1 MDFSD
6 HQAYL
11 KLLQELRSNLDRL
24 GELSEQ
30 KAATVR
36 QDDLLAMD
44 EVLKQEQVLSL
55 SLRGL
60 EQRRTKLLAKLGLGS
75 VPLRELAGKY
85 PPELQD
91 EARRTVEQL
100 RSSYK
105 VYRARADM
113 ARNLLELNLHQI
125 DLMVASAGGDP
136 KEAAAGYAPPGM
148 EPPQNMK
155 TDFRA

>member
-1 MDFSD
+1 MGVSD

-11 KLLQELRSNLDRL
+11 DLLRELSGCLDRL

-30 KAATVR
+30 KAQTVR

-60 EQRRTKLLAKLGLGS
+60 EQRRVKLLAQLGLNG
-75 VPLRELAGKY
+75 VPLTDLPGKY
-85 PPELQD
+85 PAELQGQ
-91 EARRTVEQL
+91 AKQTVEEL
-100 RSSYK
+100 RNSYK
-105 VYRARADM
+105 IFRARADM
-113 ARNLLELNLHQI
+113 ARNALELNLHQI
-125 DLMVASAGGDP
+125 EKVISASGVDP
-136 KEAAAGYAPPGM
+136 KTVGAGYEPPGS
-148 EPPQNMK
+148 EIPKNMK

>member
-1 MDFSD
+1 MGVSD

-11 KLLQELRSNLDRL
+11 DLLRELSGYLDRL

-30 KAATVR
+30 KAQTVR

-44 EVLKQEQVLSL
+44 EVMKQEQVLSL

-60 EQRRTKLLAKLGLGS
+60 EQRRVKLLAQLGLGD
-75 VPLRELAGKY
+75 VPLADLPGKY
-85 PPELQD
+85 PAELHG
-91 EARRTVEQL
+91 EAKQTVEGL

-105 VYRARADM
+105 IFRARADM
-113 ARNLLELNLHQI
+113 ARNVLELNLHQI
-125 DLMVASAGGDP
+125 EKVIS
-136 KEAAAGYAPPGM
+136 AAGVDPNTVGAGYEPPGS
-148 EPPQNMK
+148 EIPKNMK

>member
-1 MDFSD
+1 MGVSD

-11 KLLQELRSNLDRL
+11 DLLRELSGCLDRL

-30 KAATVR
+30 KAQTVR

-60 EQRRTKLLAKLGLGS
+60 EQRRVKLLAQLGLSG
-75 VPLRELAGKY
+75 VPLADLPEKY
-85 PPELQD
+85 PAELQG
-91 EARRTVEQL
+91 EAKQTVEDL

-105 VYRARADM
+105 IFRARADM
-113 ARNLLELNLHQI
+113 ARNVLELNLHQI
-125 DLMVASAGGDP
+125 EKVIS
-136 KEAAAGYAPPGM
+136 AAGVDPSTVGAGYEPPGS
-148 EPPQNMK
+148 EIPKNMK

>member
-1 MDFSD
+1 MAVSD

-11 KLLQELRSNLDRL
+11 NLLRELGGCLDRL

-30 KAATVR
+30 KAQTVR

-44 EVLKQEQVLSL
+44 EVLKQEQVMSL

-60 EQRRTKLLAKLGLGS
+60 EQRRVKLLAKLGLDG
-75 VPLRELAGKY
+75 VPLSDLPGKY
-85 PPELQD
+85 PAELED
-91 EARRTVEQL
+91 EAKQTVNAL
-100 RSSYK
+100 RDSYK
-105 VYRARADM
+105 IFRARADM

-125 DLMVASAGGDP
+125 DKLIT
-136 KEAAAGYAPPGM
+136 AAGANPADAGAGYTPPGA
-148 EPPQNMK
+148 EPPKNMK

>member
-1 MDFSD
+1 MGTPD

-11 KLLQELRSNLDRL
+11 SLLRELSGCLDRL
-24 GELSEQ
+24 GELSEE
-30 KAATVR
+30 KANTVR

-60 EQRRTKLLAKLGLGS
+60 EQRRTKLLAKLGLS
-75 VPLRELAGKY
+75 DVSLADLPGKY
-85 PPELQD
+85 PAELQD
-91 EARRTVEQL
+91 EAKQTVNAL
-100 RSSYK
+100 RDSYRIF
-105 VYRARADM
+105 RARADM

-125 DLMVASAGGDP
+125 DKLI
-136 KEAAAGYAPPGM
+136 AAAGANPVDAGAGYEAPGA
-148 EPPQNMK
+148 EPPKNMK

>member
-1 MDFSD
+1 MGISD

-11 KLLQELRSNLDRL
+11 NLLRELGGCLDRL

-30 KAATVR
+30 KAQTVR
-36 QDDLLAMD
+36 ADDLLAMD

-60 EQRRTKLLAKLGLGS
+60 EQRRVKLLAKLGLTG
-75 VPLRELAGKY
+75 VPLTELPGKY
-85 PPELQD
+85 PAELED
-91 EARRTVEQL
+91 EAKQTVEEL

-105 VYRARADM
+105 IFRARADM
-113 ARNLLELNLHQI
+113 ARGLLELNLHQI
-125 DLMVASAGGDP
+125 DQMII
-136 KEAAAGYAPPGM
+136 AAGAHPDDVGAGYGLPGA
-148 EPPQNMK
+148 EPPKNMK

>member
-1 MDFSD
+1 MGVSD

-11 KLLQELRSNLDRL
+11 GLLRELGGCLDRL
-24 GELSEQ
+24 GELSEA
-30 KAATVR
+30 KAKTVR

-60 EQRRTKLLAKLGLGS
+60 EQRRIKLLAKLGLS
-75 VPLRELAGKY
+75 NVPLADLPGKY
-85 PPELQD
+85 PAELRD
-91 EARRTVEQL
+91 EAKQIVDAL
-100 RSSYK
+100 RDSYK
-105 VYRARADM
+105 IYRARADM

-125 DLMVASAGGDP
+125 EKLVADAGVDP
-136 KEAAAGYAPPGM
+136 AGTGAGYESPGS
-148 EPPQNMK
+148 EPPENMK

>member
-1 MDFSD
+1 MGVSD

-11 KLLQELRSNLDRL
+11 NLLRELGGCLDRL
-24 GELSEQ
+24 GELSEE
-30 KAATVR
+30 KANTVR

-60 EQRRTKLLAKLGLGS
+60 EQRRIKLLAKLGLDG
-75 VPLRELAGKY
+75 VPLADLPKKY
-85 PPELQD
+85 PAELQD
-91 EARRTVEQL
+91 EAKQTVNAL
-100 RSSYK
+100 RDSYK
-105 VYRARADM
+105 IFRARADM

-125 DLMVASAGGDP
+125 DRLII
-136 KEAAAGYAPPGM
+136 AAGANPADAGAGYTPPGA
-148 EPPQNMK
+148 EPPKNMK

>member
-1 MDFSD
+1 MGVSD

-11 KLLQELRSNLDRL
+11 NLLRELGGCLDRL

-30 KAATVR
+30 KAQTVR

-60 EQRRTKLLAKLGLGS
+60 EQRRVKLLA
-75 VPLRELAGKY
+75 ELELDGVSLADLPEKY
-85 PPELQD
+85 PPELEV
-91 EARRTVEQL
+91 EARQTVNAL
-100 RSSYK
+100 RDSYK
-105 VYRARADM
+105 MFRARADM
-113 ARNLLELNLHQI
+113 ARTLLELNLHQI
-125 DLMVASAGGDP
+125 DKLI
-136 KEAAAGYAPPGM
+136 AAAGANPADAGAGYEPPGA
-148 EPPQNMK
+148 EPPKNMK